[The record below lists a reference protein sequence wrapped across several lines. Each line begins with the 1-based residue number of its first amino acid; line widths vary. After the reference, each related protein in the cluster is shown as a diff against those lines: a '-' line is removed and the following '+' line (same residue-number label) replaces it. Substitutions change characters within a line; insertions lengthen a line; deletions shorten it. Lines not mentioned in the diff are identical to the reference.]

1 MRLLIIEDD
10 ANINALLKEVLT
22 KNDYDCD
29 SAYSGTEAVLLLEQ
43 RNYDLIMLDLML
55 PGLSGEEVLKNIR
68 EKSNIPVIVIT
79 AKDTIDD
86 KVDMLKNGADDY
98 ITKPFDMKEVIARI
112 EVQLRHS
119 SKENLTGKI
128 TQKDMTLDVNTHS
141 INVCGQELKKITKQ
155 EFEIVRLLMSNPK
168 QVFSKEAIFEYAW
181 DELYMGET
189 KTLDVHISNIRK
201 KIKEVTDE
209 EYIETVW
216 GIGYKFKL

>member
-141 INVCGQELKKITKQ
+141 INVCGQELNKITKQ
-155 EFEIVRLLMSNPK
+155 EFEIVRLLMSNPNRCLAKK
-168 QVFSKEAIFEYAW
+168 QY
-181 DELYMGET
+181 L
-189 KTLDVHISNIRK
+189 NIRGTSFIWEK
-201 KIKEVTDE
+201 QKHLM
-209 EYIETVW
+209 YI
-216 GIGYKFKL
+216 

>member
-1 MRLLIIEDD
+1 M
-10 ANINALLKEVLT
+10 
-22 KNDYDCD
+22 
-29 SAYSGTEAVLLLEQ
+29 
-43 RNYDLIMLDLML
+43 
-55 PGLSGEEVLKNIR
+55 
-68 EKSNIPVIVIT
+68 
-79 AKDTIDD
+79 
-86 KVDMLKNGADDY
+86 
-98 ITKPFDMKEVIARI
+98 F
-112 EVQLRHS
+112 
-119 SKENLTGKI
+119 
-128 TQKDMTLDVNTHS
+128 
-141 INVCGQELKKITKQ
+141 GQELKKITKQ